1 MVVFFN
7 ALFIPFFSDDEH
19 TRKQKKKKKKQRQQ
33 QQRQLDL
40 SEPSFDDLSATPKF
54 DRKSFVTPRSLDS
67 RATASSDVMTAR
79 DSQVAA
85 TAGDAERSRL
95 ETMEVMFARM
105 MQNQE
110 QLQRQLQQQQ
120 QMTSAQ
126 LRGDAAAAAL
136 RTATQQQQLQQTP
149 LSSEPTTQQLPDL
162 RSAAPS
168 TAVYNYQLP
177 AERESSPL
185 GRAHLLTHQSRLR
198 AAYENPAFV
207 QQPRDHSQIY
217 STGSPLGGGLRHP
230 RPATARSQVERRF

>member
-1 MVVFFN
+1 MFS
-7 ALFIPFFSDDEH
+7 FFSDDEH

-67 RATASSDVMTAR
+67 RATVSSDVMTAR
-79 DSQVAA
+79 DSQAA
-85 TAGDAERSRL
+85 TTAATGDAERSRL
-95 ETMEVMFARM
+95 ETMEVMFERM

-136 RTATQQQQLQQTP
+136 RAATQQQQLQQTP
-149 LSSEPTTQQLPDL
+149 LPSEATTQQLPDL
-162 RSAAPS
+162 RTAAPS
-168 TAVYNYQLP
+168 TAIYNYQLP